1 MDNRKKGLEDVIAV
15 ETKIAYIDGIK
26 GILAYRGINVADLMD
41 NSFEEVSYLLLTGHL
56 PDGSELSEYITTL
69 RNEREL
75 DSGVIDILKI
85 CNNQADAMDV
95 LRTAVSYISQYDTD
109 YNDNSVDAN
118 TRKAIKLIAKFP
130 TIVAAY
136 YRIINGLEPVSPDSE
151 LEHGANFLYMV
162 KGTRP
167 TELEAE
173 IMEKDMILSAEH
185 GLNASTFAS
194 RITAS
199 TLSDIHSAII
209 SGICTLKGPLHGGAR
224 LGAMNMLDE
233 IGSIDNVE
241 SFVEECVKTKT
252 RIAGFGHRVYKTY
265 DPRAKVYRNLAK
277 ELSKADTENG
287 WYEIAEKLEDVVN
300 KEFVK
305 KSGKIIYPNVDFYA
319 AVAYKYLSIPAQLST
334 SIFALGR
341 VAGWTSH
348 CLEQYEDNR
357 LIRPRAKFI
366 WRVYDK

>member
-41 NSFEEVSYLLLTGHL
+41 YSYEEVSHLLLKGYL
-56 PDGSELSEYITTL
+56 PDESELSDYITTL

-75 DSGVIDILKI
+75 DSGVIDILRI
-85 CNNQADAMDV
+85 CNKQADAMDV
-95 LRTAVSYISQYDTD
+95 LRTAVSYISQYDAD

-118 TRKAIKLIAKFP
+118 TRKAVKMIAKFP
-130 TIVAAY
+130 TIVAAF

-151 LEHGANFLYMV
+151 LGHGANFLYML

-173 IMEKDMILSAEH
+173 IMEKDLILSAEH

-241 SFVEECVKTKT
+241 NFVEECI
-252 RIAGFGHRVYKTY
+252 IAK
-265 DPRAKVYRNLAK
+265 K
-277 ELSKADTENG
+277 ELQVLVTGFTRPMTQGPE
-287 WYEIAEKLEDVVN
+287 YIAILQKNFRMKMPKMDGMRLQRDLRMWSTGN
-300 KEFVK
+300 LLK
-305 KSGKIIYPNVDFYA
+305 KVQKSFIQMLIFMLLLPI
-319 AVAYKYLSIPAQLST
+319 SI
-334 SIFALGR
+334 
-341 VAGWTSH
+341 
-348 CLEQYEDNR
+348 
-357 LIRPRAKFI
+357 
-366 WRVYDK
+366 